1 MASCIIHVADIIFL
15 FFYNKDSTRSERLI
29 IDKLFKQDSSIRQS
43 QIIVDWLEKNMQ
55 DKVEDQL
62 QTDNL
67 KFHSESVY
75 WYCALSKSINLSQV

>member
-1 MASCIIHVADIIFL
+1 
-15 FFYNKDSTRSERLI
+15 
-29 IDKLFKQDSSIRQS
+29 LFKQDQTVRQS

-67 KFHSESVY
+67 KFHSESTY
-75 WYCALSKSINLSQV
+75 W